1 MQLDAT
7 QYLNSA
13 NTDTASL
20 LSVVWAVI
28 MIIAMWRVF
37 EKAGRP
43 GWAAIIPIYNIY
55 VLLKVAGWSGWWLL
69 ALCVP
74 LVNVLVSIFI
84 TYDLAKAFG
93 KGFGYFLG
101 LWFLSFIFL
110 PVLGFGGAQYQGR
123 SA

>member
-7 QYLNSA
+7 QYLTSTNGETS
-13 NTDTASL
+13 SIV
-20 LSVVWAVI
+20 SVIWAVV
-28 MIIAMWRVF
+28 MIIAMWKVF

-55 VLLKVAGWSGWWLL
+55 ILLKVAGWSGWWLL
-69 ALCVP
+69 VLLIP
-74 LVNVLVSIFI
+74 LVNVLVSLFI
-84 TYDLAKAFG
+84 TYDLARVFG

-101 LWFLSFIFL
+101 LWFFGFIFL
-110 PVLGFGGAQYQGR
+110 PILGFGRAQYQGR

>member
-13 NTDTASL
+13 NTETTSI
-20 LSVVWAVI
+20 LSIVWAVI

-69 ALCVP
+69 VLCIP

-84 TYDLAKAFG
+84 TYDLAKVFG

-101 LWFLSFIFL
+101 LWFFSFIFL
-110 PVLGFGGAQYQGR
+110 PMLGFGGAQYQGR